1 MFWEICFKKCSLTV
15 NCIKVSITP
24 YLNLFWS
31 KMRVEISLYK
41 IQDIHKVW
49 GVGKVLKLFDL
60 LSPSAKHSSVR
71 IVYSIIPSAKHFS
84 MQCLKL
90 Y

>member
-1 MFWEICFKKCSLTV
+1 MFWEVCFKKCSLIIV
-15 NCIKVSITP
+15 NCTEVSVAP
-24 YLNLFWS
+24 YLYLFWS
-31 KMRVEISLYK
+31 KMRVEISLHK

-49 GVGKVLKLFDL
+49 SIGKVLKLFVL
-60 LSPSAKHSSVR
+60 LSL
-71 IVYSIIPSAKHFS
+71 SAKHFA